1 MMEPADYTGAVY
13 IADTTQYTGKFWAV
27 TALEASVLN
36 VASVADYRGSGI
48 GALPIP
54 VGTTIYGNFSR
65 IQLTSGKVLAY
76 SI

>member
-1 MMEPADYTGAVY
+1 
-13 IADTTQYTGKFWAV
+13 V

-36 VASVADYRGSGI
+36 AASVADYRGSGI